1 MDQCRTLAS
10 IEATQKKAQID
21 YLKGMCNYFDIVTA
35 PYTEFNGE
43 RSIGLFLIIY
53 LETKDSSIPMAK
65 NCVGLKITSKDSYPT
80 KYRVPI
86 SKAQCPKLTQDSY
99 IYVNHPYTLAIKNC
113 VHVCRLPEDLYRQV
127 STRLVMYT
135 SNVNNQLVGSIT
147 NKLSLMN

>member
-1 MDQCRTLAS
+1 
-10 IEATQKKAQID
+10 
-21 YLKGMCNYFDIVTA
+21 
-35 PYTEFNGE
+35 
-43 RSIGLFLIIY
+43 
-53 LETKDSSIPMAK
+53 MAK